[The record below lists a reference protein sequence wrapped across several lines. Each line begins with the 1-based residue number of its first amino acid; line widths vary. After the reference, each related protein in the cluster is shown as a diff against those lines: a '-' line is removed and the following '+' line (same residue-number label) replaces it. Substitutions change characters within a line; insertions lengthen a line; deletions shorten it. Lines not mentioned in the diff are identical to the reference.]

1 MKVAIPVAGPD
12 LDADVDQHFG
22 RCEQFVI
29 VDPETMEFEVVRNTG
44 THASGGAGIT
54 AAELIANQGANV
66 VIAGNM
72 GPNAVRMMGA
82 AGLQFVTGVTGSA
95 RAAVEAFAKG
105 ELEASSEPTVPGH
118 YGMGGGG
125 GRGMGGGCGGQG
137 MGRHR
142 QPD

>member
-1 MKVAIPVAGPD
+1 MKVAIPVAGSD

-29 VDPETMEFEVVRNTG
+29 VDPETMEFEVLQNTG

-54 AAELIANQGANV
+54 AAELIANQGVDV
-66 VIAGNM
+66 VIAGNV

-82 AGLQFVTGVTGSA
+82 AGVQFVTGATGSA
-95 RAAVEAFAKG
+95 RTAVEAFAKG
-105 ELEASSEPTVPGH
+105 ELRASSEPTVPGH
-118 YGMGGGG
+118 H
-125 GRGMGGGCGGQG
+125 GMGGGCGGQG
-137 MGRHR
+137 MGRRR